1 MIENIKASVNWVP
14 SPPVCDRAPCPKAGP
29 GAFLPLCFSATHGAY
44 FTCFVE
50 EMNNW
55 TKGIIVTVCVDPPEV
70 LEQE

>member
-1 MIENIKASVNWVP
+1 MPE
-14 SPPVCDRAPCPKAGP
+14 AGP
-29 GAFLPLCFSATHGAY
+29 GAFLPLCFSATHDAY

-55 TKGIIVTVCVDPPEV
+55 TEGIIVTVCVDPPVV